1 MKRII
6 ALLIGIC
13 CFLTGCSV
21 TDTNEE
27 KIKDLEF
34 TVVESEKVPEE
45 LKAIIEKNKESEIK
59 MTYQIGQY
67 LYVIRG
73 YAMQK
78 TGGYS
83 ISVNQ
88 CFLTEDAIPVET
100 NLLVPD
106 SEKKTANEPSYP
118 VIVLKLQYMDKPVV
132 FD

>member
-34 TVVESEKVPEE
+34 TVVENEKVPEE

-78 TGGYS
+78 TG
-83 ISVNQ
+83 
-88 CFLTEDAIPVET
+88 
-100 NLLVPD
+100 
-106 SEKKTANEPSYP
+106 
-118 VIVLKLQYMDKPVV
+118 
-132 FD
+132 